1 MGMDIHGVNPQQN
14 KSIENYPLLQ
24 QVKELEEK
32 DDWKARRKLLD
43 DETIMDKYWAER
55 EEFEGENKGIYFRNN
70 CWWWR
75 PLWDYCRIVAPHL
88 IDGDLYQSGHHND
101 GAGLDDEGAKELGT
115 ILLNEINNGN
125 TIKHQAEYQQRQDD
139 SDDEFASHYP
149 FDIDNVKEFAD
160 FCIQSGGFEIC

>member
-1 MGMDIHGVNPQQN
+1 MGMDVHGVNPQQN

-55 EEFEGENKGIYFRNN
+55 DEFEGENKGIYFRNN

-75 PLWDYCRIVAPHL
+75 PLWDYCL
-88 IDGDLYQSGHHND
+88 
-101 GAGLDDEGAKELGT
+101 K
-115 ILLNEINNGN
+115 
-125 TIKHQAEYQQRQDD
+125 
-139 SDDEFASHYP
+139 
-149 FDIDNVKEFAD
+149 
-160 FCIQSGGFEIC
+160 